1 MKPIHSALVAL
12 LLAAAAAFGLF
23 AVERTAS
30 LGASSNVSAAQV
42 EARTKRLDR
51 FERQIK
57 TLETKRPP
65 TLPPLPAKTSTPAP
79 PPPRLVAPAASGIPT
94 SSHGDDGYEHEDHE
108 DDD

>member
-23 AVERTAS
+23 AAARTAS
-30 LGASSNVSAAQV
+30 IGASSNVSDAQV
-42 EARTKRLDR
+42 QARAMRLDR

-57 TLETKRPP
+57 TLEAKRPP
-65 TLPPLPAKTSTPAP
+65 ALPTLPAKTLTPAP
-79 PPPRLVAPAASGIPT
+79 PPPRLVAPPASAILA
-94 SSHGDDGYEHEDHE
+94 SSRSDDEGEHEDHE

>member
-23 AVERTAS
+23 AAARTAS
-30 LGASSNVSAAQV
+30 IGASSNVSDAQV
-42 EARTKRLDR
+42 QARAMRLDR

-57 TLETKRPP
+57 TLEAKRPP
-65 TLPPLPAKTSTPAP
+65 ALPTLPAKTSTPAP
-79 PPPRLVAPAASGIPT
+79 PPPRLVAPAASTILA
-94 SSHGDDGYEHEDHE
+94 SSHDDDGEHEDHE

>member
-12 LLAAAAAFGLF
+12 LLAAAAALGLF
-23 AVERTAS
+23 AAARTAS
-30 LGASSNVSAAQV
+30 IGASSNVSDAQV
-42 EARTKRLDR
+42 QARALRLDR

-65 TLPPLPAKTSTPAP
+65 TLPALPAKTLTPAP
-79 PPPRLVAPAASGIPT
+79 PPPRLVAPAAST
-94 SSHGDDGYEHEDHE
+94 VLASSRGDDESEHEDHE

>member
-23 AVERTAS
+23 AAARTAS
-30 LGASSNVSAAQV
+30 IGASSNVSDAQV
-42 EARTKRLDR
+42 QARAMRLDR

-57 TLETKRPP
+57 TLEAKRPP
-65 TLPPLPAKTSTPAP
+65 ALPTLPAKTLAP
-79 PPPRLVAPAASGIPT
+79 PPPRLVVPPASAIL
-94 SSHGDDGYEHEDHE
+94 SSSRSDDEGEHEDHE

>member
-23 AVERTAS
+23 AVGHTAS
-30 LGASSNVSAAQV
+30 LGASSNVSDAQV

-57 TLETKRPP
+57 ILEAKRPP
-65 TLPPLPAKTSTPAP
+65 TLPALPARTSTTVP

-94 SSHGDDGYEHEDHE
+94 SSYGDDGNEHEDHE